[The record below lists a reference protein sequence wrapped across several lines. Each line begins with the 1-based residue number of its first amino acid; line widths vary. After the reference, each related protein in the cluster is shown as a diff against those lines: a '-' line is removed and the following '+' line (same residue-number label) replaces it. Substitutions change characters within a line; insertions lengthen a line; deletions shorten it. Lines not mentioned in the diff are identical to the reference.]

1 MFATALFIIV
11 KTGNNTDVF
20 QLVNW
25 LCYIIEYYAAM
36 KGNKL
41 SIHTKTLRM
50 LRHKVW
56 ILLYVNFLKII
67 NLMWA
72 EKWNADCDKENFVII
87 NHTTMLTVVEKERTV
102 LSNFEN
108 LSNIIFQ

>member
-1 MFATALFIIV
+1 
-11 KTGNNTDVF
+11 
-20 QLVNW
+20 
-25 LCYIIEYYAAM
+25 
-36 KGNKL
+36 
-41 SIHTKTLRM
+41 
-50 LRHKVW
+50 
-56 ILLYVNFLKII
+56 
-67 NLMWA
+67 MWA